1 MSQLKRTGED
11 PPRIL
16 IIDDSDLDR
25 RWLRARLAEDA
36 MELVEAQDGMAG
48 MDLCRSDPPDL
59 ILLDLSLPGFD
70 GFEILRRL
78 KNDRRTSMIPVIVL
92 SGASDTHDKAR
103 GLDLGAVDY
112 VTKPFDI
119 IELRARIR
127 VAIRTKRLQDMLEQR
142 AHVDSLT
149 GLANRLALEERL
161 NTEWGIHH
169 RHGGALAIFVADLDH
184 FKAVNDTYGH
194 PTGDEI
200 LRRTGEILR
209 SSVRTTDLAARYGGE
224 EFVVVAPH
232 CKHAGILRT
241 AERFRDRLAASPV
254 VFNGERIH
262 ITVSI
267 GVASWPE
274 DPADSPSELLAIAD
288 RGLYQAKAAGRN
300 TVQRWSGVSAPEDEG
315 RRDASRELPP
325 KPTRPGRKTRTD
337 PISQSR

>member
-1 MSQLKRTGED
+1 MSQSKRSAEQ
-11 PPRIL
+11 PPRVL
-16 IIDDSDLDR
+16 MIDDSDLDR

-36 MELVEAQDGMAG
+36 MELVEAEDGVAG
-48 MDLCRSDPPDL
+48 LELCRSDPPDL
-59 ILLDLSLPGFD
+59 ILLDLSLPDCD

-78 KNDRRTSMIPVIVL
+78 KNDRRTGAIPVIVL
-92 SGASDTHDKAR
+92 SGACDTQDKAR

-127 VAIRTKRLQDMLEQR
+127 VAMRTKRLQDLLEQR
-142 AHVDSLT
+142 AHVDGLT

-161 NTEWGIHH
+161 NTDWGIHR
-169 RHGGALAIFVADLDH
+169 RHGGALAVFVADLDH

-209 SSVRTTDLAARYGGE
+209 ASVRTTDLAARYGGE

-232 CKHAGILRT
+232 CKHTGIFKT
-241 AERFRDRLAASPV
+241 AERFRERLATSPV
-254 VFNGERIH
+254 IFNGERIRVT
-262 ITVSI
+262 ISI
-267 GVASWPE
+267 GFASWPE
-274 DPADSPSELLAIAD
+274 DPATTPGELLAIAD

-300 TVQRWSGVSAPEDEG
+300 RVLRWNGIVSPVAAPQ
-315 RRDASRELPP
+315 DASAVEIRP
-325 KPTRPGRKTRTD
+325 KPTRHGHKPRTD
-337 PISQSR
+337 PVSQSR

>member
-1 MSQLKRTGED
+1 MSQSKRPDEHL
-11 PPRIL
+11 PRVL
-16 IIDDSDLDR
+16 MIDDSDLDR

-36 MELVEAQDGMAG
+36 MELVEAEDGAAG
-48 MDLCRSDPPDL
+48 LDLCRSDPPDL
-59 ILLDLSLPGFD
+59 ILLDLSLPGCD

-78 KNDRRTSMIPVIVL
+78 KNDRRTYPIPVIVL
-92 SGASDTHDKAR
+92 SGACDTQDKAR

-127 VAIRTKRLQDMLEQR
+127 VAMRTKRLQDLLEQR
-142 AHVDSLT
+142 AHVDGLT

-161 NTEWGIHH
+161 STEWGIHL
-169 RHGGALAIFVADLDH
+169 RHGGALAVFVADLDH
-184 FKAVNDTYGH
+184 FKRVNDTYGH

-209 SSVRTTDLAARYGGE
+209 ASVRTTDLAARYGGE

-232 CKHAGILRT
+232 CKRAGIFKT

-262 ITVSI
+262 VTISI

-274 DPADSPSELLAIAD
+274 DAAASPSELLAIAD

-300 TVQRWSGVSAPEDEG
+300 NVQRWAGALAPAE
-315 RRDASRELPP
+315 RRGGDTLELPRKPARRGP
-325 KPTRPGRKTRTD
+325 KSRID
-337 PISQSR
+337 PVSQSR